1 LGTAVAYAQ
10 SFGLDSIWARVQQL
24 ANTLRDQLRAIPGV
38 TVRDKGVVQGGI
50 VTFTAAGVVVGAV
63 QQFLRQQQINVTTS
77 TVRSTRLDMEE
88 RQLAEVVRA
97 SVHYFN
103 TEEEIERFCGV
114 IGDLYKQGDVVA
126 RLQQSA
132 NPRK

>member
-1 LGTAVAYAQ
+1 V
-10 SFGLDSIWARVQQL
+10 
-24 ANTLRDQLRAIPGV
+24 P
-38 TVRDKGVVQGGI
+38 
-50 VTFTAAGVVVGAV
+50 FTAAGVVVGAV